1 LFPQQNQQRLIFSA
15 SMRLHYS
22 DRDKRTYW
30 ELLMKVFIT
39 ENSPVIR
46 DRLSEMLDSI
56 PYVELAGEADNEARA
71 VRSICAIKPAVVILG
86 FSSARDNLE
95 VLRQI
100 RMQSLSVRV
109 IVMTNKVHSLYRKK
123 CMDSGA
129 DYFLDKSRDI
139 GVLSDLLSSLAD
151 ETEPDI
157 GLAASR

>member
-1 LFPQQNQQRLIFSA
+1 
-15 SMRLHYS
+15 MR
-22 DRDKRTYW
+22 
-30 ELLMKVFIT
+30 VFIT
-39 ENSPVIR
+39 EDSSVIR
-46 DRLSEMLDSI
+46 ERLREMLDSI

-71 VRSICAIKPAVVILG
+71 VRSICTIQPDVVILG
-86 FSSARDNLE
+86 FSSSRENLD
-95 VLRQI
+95 VLRRI
-100 RMQSLSVRV
+100 RMEPLSVRV

-139 GVLSDLLSSLAD
+139 GVLSELLSSLAD